1 MRILFLPTY
10 SPDYNPIEEA
20 FSYVKHSLRRN
31 QQYVDQEMGR
41 GDDFDVVNV
50 LLEIVYSITRRN
62 AEGWFRHSNY
72 IA

>member
-1 MRILFLPTY
+1 MRILFLPAY

-20 FSYVKHSLRRN
+20 FSHIKYSLRRN
-31 QQYVDQEMGR
+31 RAYVDREMGR
-41 GDDFDVVNV
+41 RNDFDAYNV
-50 LLEIVYSITRRN
+50 LLDIVYGITRWD